1 MTSKAAELLTIPV
14 LDFEDTTYQQS
25 PYEAVQAVR
34 GKHWIARSV
43 RGYEVLSWKAAAT
56 LLTDRDHLDGIGADY
71 YAAQDAPTII
81 LRYAAE
87 GMLPLM
93 PWVRHDAV
101 RKVLQSAFTGRR
113 VHELRDR
120 MRNAARE
127 LISHNVDGEFLDFVG
142 GFTDKYPIGM
152 VCRLIGIPIADI
164 DRFQDWT
171 VTLAL
176 LSHNP
181 IGAHSAEIEAALVGL
196 HNYFTE
202 LVDDR
207 RRSPRQDFVTALIEA
222 AEESVSD
229 GYSISEGEMFG
240 ALVNM
245 LFAGHD
251 TTRLQLAW
259 AVLLLMQDRSRWS
272 LVVENP
278 ALIPNAVEESM
289 RFAPSLHTALRRV
302 TKSFEI
308 NDIEFALGDAISINI
323 PAANRD
329 PDVFE
334 DPDVFWLERPNSAHH
349 QTFGRGHRLCLG
361 RLLARTE
368 MQVALEVLA
377 EDFPGSSIVGPVSMS
392 HPAAATYGPE
402 ELVLHLR
409 Q

>member
-1 MTSKAAELLTIPV
+1 
-14 LDFEDTTYQQS
+14 
-25 PYEAVQAVR
+25 
-34 GKHWIARSV
+34 
-43 RGYEVLSWKAAAT
+43 LSWKAAAT

-101 RKVLQSAFTGRR
+101 RKVLQAAFTGRR

-127 LISHNVDGEFLDFVG
+127 LISDNIDGEFLDFVG
-142 GFTDKYPIGM
+142 GFTDSYPIGI
-152 VCRLIGIPIADI
+152 VCRLIGIPAADI

-171 VTLAL
+171 VSLAL

-181 IGAHSAEIEAALVGL
+181 IGAHSAEIETALVGL
-196 HNYFTE
+196 HDYFTE

-222 AEESVSD
+222 AEDSASD
-229 GYSISEGEMFG
+229 GYKISEGEMFG

-259 AVLLLMQDRSRWS
+259 AVLLMMQDRSRWS

-308 NDIEFALGDAISINI
+308 NDTEFAVGDAISINF

-334 DPDVFWLERPNSAHH
+334 DPDVFWLERPNSANHL
-349 QTFGRGHRLCLG
+349 TFGRGHRLCLG